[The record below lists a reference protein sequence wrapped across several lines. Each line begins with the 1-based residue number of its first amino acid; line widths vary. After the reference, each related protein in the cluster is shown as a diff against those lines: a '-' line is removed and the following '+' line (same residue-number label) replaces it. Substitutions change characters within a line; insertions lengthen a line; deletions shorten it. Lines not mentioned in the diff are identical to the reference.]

1 MMATLNPVR
10 SVQLIAAIHMN
21 RPTDVIPSTTISVIA
36 ARSCGDA
43 FFDAIMWAQW
53 NYYQNLSEAKDPIAC
68 NGTATI

>member
-1 MMATLNPVR
+1 MMATLSPVR

-53 NYYQNLSEAKDPIAC
+53 NYYQKSEAKDPIAR